1 VKHALTLRSF
11 TIAAVAVFA
20 GAWVLQRVELLWA
33 GPRLA
38 VGPLASLPILLLVAL
53 VALRHW
59 SRRWFRLGQGEVL
72 AVYIM
77 VAVGLPL
84 ASTGFVHYLLP
95 GLVTGFYS
103 FADPSG
109 RFFRFF
115 QHIPDW
121 MVPAGGVTSPAVTGF
136 FEGGVA
142 VPWSTWLP
150 PLAAWSVLA
159 VGFLGAGLGLFG
171 LLQKRW
177 MEEERLGFP
186 LAELPL
192 SLLVRGAELA
202 RDPLMWVGVA
212 VPAFIYGVNGI
223 THYFLVPGEIQLAF
237 DLGEVLVEAP
247 WSAMAPYTAPF
258 VFELSPLLV
267 GMVYFMSVE
276 VAFSTWFFFLFSRLQ
291 LLGAEI
297 LGRSADQG
305 SFIGLGGQWRE
316 WPNFFPHLQA
326 QARGGLLCIGFLA
339 LWAARGA
346 LAAAC
351 RRAVRRPG
359 GEEAVS
365 LVALAAGSGITALWA
380 WAAGLSVV
388 QSAGFV
394 LLLLLTLAGMARL
407 RLDGGLPVVGIYFL
421 MGNLFYFAGGTGP
434 NAFPPSTYVAFAFLS
449 VLSYSGL
456 AGVALVHFEGQ
467 KMARALTVNPGH
479 LGLAAAAGLGLGL
492 LAGYWSMLA
501 LVYDHGIFALDQ
513 HGGARGVARV
523 GRYVHYLYSDAGI
536 REGVADLDRLGAMG
550 FGALVT
556 AAVAAARTFFL
567 WVPLHPLGFV
577 YGTGFGRLIWGSALA
592 GWAVKVLAVRYGGAA
607 TYRRLRP
614 FFLGMICG
622 DLFMRAV
629 WGLVAGFGTPGG
641 GFRF

>member
-1 VKHALTLRSF
+1 M
-11 TIAAVAVFA
+11 AAVAVFG
-20 GAWVLQRVELLWA
+20 GAWLLQRVELVSG
-33 GPRLA
+33 GPLLA
-38 VGPLASLPILLLVAL
+38 VGPLASLPILLLVSL
-53 VALRHW
+53 VAVGHLG
-59 SRRWFRLGQGEVL
+59 RRWIHLEQGEVL

-77 VAVGLPL
+77 AAVGLPL
-84 ASTGFVHYLLP
+84 ASTGFVHFLLP

-103 FADPSG
+103 FADPNG
-109 RFFRFF
+109 RFYRFF
-115 QHIPDW
+115 QHIPEW
-121 MVPAGGVTSPAVTGF
+121 MVPGGVESPAVTGF

-142 VPWSTWLP
+142 VPWTAWLA

-159 VGFLGAGLGLFG
+159 GGFLAALWGLFG
-171 LLQKRW
+171 LLQRRW

-192 SLLVRGAELA
+192 AMLERGAGLE
-202 RDPLMWVGVA
+202 RDPLMWAGVA
-212 VPAFIYGVNGI
+212 VPAIIYGVNGI
-223 THYFLVPGEIQLAF
+223 THYFLVPGEIPLAF
-237 DLGEVLVEAP
+237 DLGEVLIEEP
-247 WSAMAPYTAPF
+247 WRAMAPYTAPF

-267 GMVYFMSVE
+267 GIVYFMSVE
-276 VAFSTWFFFLFSRLQ
+276 VAFSTWFFFLGSRLQ
-291 LLGAEI
+291 LLAAET

-305 SFIGLGGQWRE
+305 TFIGLGGQWRE

-326 QARGGLLCIGFLA
+326 QARGGLLCIGFLT
-339 LWAARGA
+339 LWAARGS

-351 RRAVRRPG
+351 RRAVRQRG
-359 GEEAVS
+359 GEDAAS
-365 LVALAAGSGITALWA
+365 LGALAAGTAVIALWA
-380 WAAGLSVV
+380 WAAGLSAA
-388 QSAGFV
+388 QSTGFV
-394 LLLLLTLAGMARL
+394 LLLLLTFVGMARL
-407 RLDGGLPVVGIYFL
+407 RLDGGFPVVGIYFL
-421 MGNLFYFAGGTGP
+421 VGNLFYFAGGTGP
-434 NAFPPSTYVAFAFLS
+434 DAFPPSTYVAFAFMS

-456 AGVALVHFEGQ
+456 AGAALIHFEGQ
-467 KMARALTVNPGH
+467 KMARALGVSGGGR
-479 LGLAAAAGLGLGL
+479 LGLAVAAGLALGL
-492 LAGYWSMLA
+492 LAGYWSMLN
-501 LVYDHGIFALDQ
+501 LVYDHGMFALDQ

-523 GRYVHYLYSDAGI
+523 GRYVHYLYSEAGL
-536 REGVADLDRLGAMG
+536 REGAADLDRLGAMG

-556 AAVAAARTFFL
+556 AAVAASRTFFG

-592 GWAVKVLAVRYGGAA
+592 GWGVKVLAVRYGGAG